1 MHLLLY
7 HQQGR
12 IFSVWF
18 ASRLFKPS
26 AHKRLSELCTYIPY
40 SRVQCRYSLLF
51 PSSQR
56 LPNGWRRSSS
66 RKSLGNIWEMDGW
79 EKGIPAY
86 LLHRYLLARSQNSKL
101 FHADI
106 YVIISVFDDN
116 IVLGESS
123 LLGERKMNKYK
134 WYLSP
139 SPLSLCRWTQF
150 IATST
155 KIGYARI
162 FLIPVLAYKWIGISC
177 LVFLQ
182 RMITAECS
190 TWDFSDGILLVI
202 KEAISDV
209 VRQIFLAFP
218 MEPFFACK
226 RPFWSSQVSA
236 QSDQWNN
243 VGG

>member
-1 MHLLLY
+1 M
-7 HQQGR
+7 QT
-12 IFSVWF
+12 SM
-18 ASRLFKPS
+18 
-26 AHKRLSELCTYIPY
+26 
-40 SRVQCRYSLLF
+40 
-51 PSSQR
+51 
-56 LPNGWRRSSS
+56 SSS
-66 RKSLGNIWEMDGW
+66 LSLMIILYLVSLIYLAKGKWINI
-79 EKGIPAY
+79 
-86 LLHRYLLARSQNSKL
+86 N
-101 FHADI
+101 DI
-106 YVIISVFDDN
+106 YHHPFC
-116 IVLGESS
+116 
-123 LLGERKMNKYK
+123 
-134 WYLSP
+134 P
-139 SPLSLCRWTQF
+139 LCRWTQF

-155 KIGYARI
+155 IIGYARI

-202 KEAISDV
+202 KEVISDV